1 MGQVENKTIYIK
13 ASQSKKTVNKKILLS
28 DVFDIISL
36 DNEAVK
42 RVGNIILHIVKGDKN
57 EKIIFSIT
65 KVIKLIQKECPAYNI
80 VNIGETDFI
89 VEYKMPVKPNN
100 AWEYTK
106 LAITCIIVFFGSA
119 FTIMTFNTDVSVG
132 DVFDIFYKLVKGVDK
147 NSGSILEI
155 SYSIGIPIG
164 ILCFYNHFK
173 SDKVHDDPTPV
184 HIEMRR
190 YEDDMNKAIINDADR
205 EETIRK

>member
-1 MGQVENKTIYIK
+1 MSQVENKTLYIK
-13 ASQSKKTVNKKILLS
+13 ASQSKQVTNKRIILS
-28 DVFDIISL
+28 DVLDIISL
-36 DNEAVK
+36 DNDAVK
-42 RVGNIILHIVKGDKN
+42 RAGDIVLHTVKGDRN
-57 EKIIFSIT
+57 EKVIFSIT
-65 KVIKLIQKECPAYNI
+65 KVINMIQKECPAFSI
-80 VNIGETDFI
+80 VNIGEPDFV
-89 VEYKMPVKPNN
+89 VEYKIPVKPNT

-106 LAITCIIVFFGSA
+106 LAITCIIVFFGAA

-132 DVFDIFYKLVKGVDK
+132 DVFDDFYKIVKGVDK

-184 HIEMRR
+184 HIEMRK
-190 YEDDMNKAIINDADR
+190 YEEDMNKAIIKDADR

>member
-1 MGQVENKTIYIK
+1 MSQVENKTLYIK
-13 ASQSKKTVNKKILLS
+13 ASQSKQVTNKRIILS
-28 DVFDIISL
+28 DVLDIISL
-36 DNEAVK
+36 DNDAVK
-42 RVGNIILHIVKGDKN
+42 RAGDIVLHTVKGDRN
-57 EKIIFSIT
+57 EKVIFSIT
-65 KVIKLIQKECPAYNI
+65 KVINMIQKECPAFSI
-80 VNIGETDFI
+80 VNIGEPDFV
-89 VEYKMPVKPNN
+89 VEYKIPVKPNP

-106 LAITCIIVFFGSA
+106 LPEFLSTP

-132 DVFDIFYKLVKGVDK
+132 DVFDDFYKIVKGVDK

-184 HIEMRR
+184 HIEMRK
-190 YEDDMNKAIINDADR
+190 YEEDMNKAIIKDADR

>member
-1 MGQVENKTIYIK
+1 MGQVENKIIYIK
-13 ASQSKKTVNKKILLS
+13 ASQSKRIVNKKILLS
-28 DVFDIISL
+28 DVLDIIAL
-36 DNEAVK
+36 DNEVVK
-42 RVGNIILHIVKGDKN
+42 RIGEIILFNVKGDKN

-65 KVIKLIQKECPAYNI
+65 KVIKMIQKECPAYNI
-80 VNIGETDFI
+80 VNIGEQDFI
-89 VEYKMPVKPNN
+89 VEYKMPVRPNK

-106 LAITCIIVFFGSA
+106 LAMACLIVFFGAA

-132 DVFDIFYKLVKGVDK
+132 DVFDDFYKLVKGVDK

-184 HIEMRR
+184 HIEMRK
-190 YEDDMNKAIINDADR
+190 YEEDMNKSIIKDADR

>member
-13 ASQSKKTVNKKILLS
+13 ASQSKKIVNKKILLS
-28 DVFDIISL
+28 DVLDIISL
-36 DNEAVK
+36 DNDIVK
-42 RVGNIILHIVKGDKN
+42 KAGEIILYTVKGDKN

-65 KVIKLIQKECPAYNI
+65 KVIKLIQKECPMYNI
-80 VNIGETDFI
+80 VNIGEPDFI
-89 VEYKMPVKPNN
+89 VEYKMPVRPNK

-106 LAITCIIVFFGSA
+106 LAIACLIVFFGAA

-132 DVFDIFYKLVKGVDK
+132 DVFDDFYKLVKGVDK
-147 NSGSILEI
+147 NSGSVLEI

-164 ILCFYNHFK
+164 ILVFYNHFK

-184 HIEMRR
+184 HIEMRK
-190 YEDDMNKAIINDADR
+190 YEEDMNKSIIKDADR

>member
-1 MGQVENKTIYIK
+1 MSQVENKTLYIK
-13 ASQSKKTVNKKILLS
+13 ASQSKQVTNKRIILS
-28 DVFDIISL
+28 DVLDIISL
-36 DNEAVK
+36 DNDAVK
-42 RVGNIILHIVKGDKN
+42 RAGDIVLHTVKGDRN
-57 EKIIFSIT
+57 EKVIFSIT
-65 KVIKLIQKECPAYNI
+65 KVINMIQKECPAFSI
-80 VNIGETDFI
+80 VNIGEPDFV
-89 VEYKMPVKPNN
+89 VEYKIPVKPNP

-106 LAITCIIVFFGSA
+106 LAITCI
-119 FTIMTFNTDVSVG
+119 SVG
-132 DVFDIFYKLVKGVDK
+132 DVFDDFYKIVKGVDK

-184 HIEMRR
+184 HIEMRK
-190 YEDDMNKAIINDADR
+190 YEEDMNKAIIKDADR